1 MVIKLT
7 DILKESK
14 VSYLTEA
21 FKSKLLRKF
30 SVSNR
35 GSLDRDLY
43 SYLAKLGVE
52 ASKIEDNQIEKQSR
66 LPGKGIA
73 IAVTGKKVTLHAK
86 GNRYWESSLEIDKG
100 TIVSVFKDGKSLW
113 YTKSWRSKDIQVKN
127 PTAYGSEDMKT
138 FGLNKYGWQSPA
150 SVKKI
155 DGIQFYKISLEEDLP
170 YMGASKLRK
179 LRSNIKDGSWTWKT
193 DKDFQYEN
201 ERRYE
206 DALKNIYNDPAK
218 VKSVIMKT
226 KDYAN
231 KLIVGLVGGK
241 PNAHSDKI
249 MKGKKLDP
257 KDEGDVMRALSDI
270 TTAMNKFYEK
280 IDSYH
285 MDLKRDIED
294 KKRNPDNEYMG
305 FNAQRVGKQIGSMS
319 NTITSGAF
327 ARIW

>member
-1 MVIKLT
+1 MIKLK
-7 DILKESK
+7 DIIKESK

-30 SVSNR
+30 SMNNR

-52 ASKIEDNQIEKQSR
+52 ASKIEDGQITKQSK
-66 LPGKGIA
+66 LPGKGVA
-73 IAVTGKKVTLHAK
+73 IAVASKKVTLRAK
-86 GNRYWESSLEIDKG
+86 GNRYWESNLEIDKG

-155 DGIQFYKISLEEDLP
+155 DGIEFYKISLEEDMP

-179 LRSNIKDGSWTWKT
+179 LRSSVKDGSWEWRT

>member
-1 MVIKLT
+1 MIKLK
-7 DILKESK
+7 DIIKESK

-30 SVSNR
+30 SMNNR

-43 SYLAKLGVE
+43 SYLAKQGLQ
-52 ASKIEDNQIEKQSR
+52 ASKIEDNQITKQSN
-66 LPGKGIA
+66 LPGKGVA
-73 IAVTGKKVTLHAK
+73 IAVASKKVTLRAK
-86 GNRYWESSLEIDKG
+86 GNRYWESNLEIDKG

-127 PTAYGSEDMKT
+127 PTAWGSEDMKT

-179 LRSNIKDGSWTWKT
+179 LRADVKDGSWTWRT
-193 DKDFQYEN
+193 DKDFKQEN

-249 MKGKKLDP
+249 MAGKKLDP

-285 MDLKRDIED
+285 MDLKRDIAD
-294 KKRNPDNEYMG
+294 KKRDPDNEYVG
-305 FNAQRVGKQIGSMS
+305 FNAQSVGKQIGSMS